1 MGLYNFSL
9 QDSLRDTE
17 RTSRTV
23 VFLLLPYVHLL
34 DLSGPAQVFD
44 TAFQAGMAYT
54 LRYCSSQPTR
64 VSAQGLTLTNLAPLP
79 VLTANDLVIVPGI
92 QHQADIEHEMLLD
105 QQTREWLLAT
115 AQGGTHMASICTGAF
130 ALGEAGL
137 LNGRRCTT
145 HWAFIKNLRTRYP
158 EARVIDN
165 MLFVEDRALTTSA
178 GIASGI
184 DLALAFLE
192 QEQGPLFASQIAR
205 YLAIYLRR
213 NGFQAQE
220 SIYLEYRTHV
230 HTGVHRVQDYLI
242 NHIAESVLVDE
253 LAKVAGVSTRELNRS
268 FKEATGLT
276 PIQYHQRLK
285 MELATTLLPNR
296 SLSIEEIAF
305 KCGFEDVRHFRRLWQ
320 RHFGMSPSASRAH
333 AFASPHHMG

>member
-1 MGLYNFSL
+1 MELYNFSVGE
-9 QDSLRDTE
+9 SLISTE
-17 RTSRTV
+17 RAPRTV
-23 VFLLLPYVHLL
+23 VFLLLPHVHLL

-44 TAFQAGMAYT
+44 AAYQAGVPYT

-64 VSAQGLTLTNLAPLP
+64 VSAQGLTLTDLSPLP
-79 VLTANDLVIVPGI
+79 SLTADDLVIVPGI
-92 QHQADIEHEMLLD
+92 KHQSNVRHEVLLD
-105 QQTREWLLAT
+105 QETRDWLAAT

-137 LNGRRCTT
+137 LNGQRCTT
-145 HWAFIKNLRTRYP
+145 HWAYLEDLRARYP
-158 EARVIDN
+158 EARVLDN
-165 MLFVEDRALTTSA
+165 MLFVKDHTLATSA
-178 GIASGI
+178 GVASGI

-192 QEQGPLFASQIAR
+192 QEQGPLFAAQIAR
-205 YLAIYLRR
+205 YLVLYLRH

-230 HTGVHRVQDYLI
+230 HSGVHRVQDYLI
-242 NHIAESVLVDE
+242 NHVAECVQVGE
-253 LAKVAGVSTRELNRS
+253 LANVAGVSTRELYRT

-276 PIQYHQRLK
+276 PVQYHQRLRI
-285 MELATTLLPNR
+285 ELATTLLPNR

-320 RHFGMSPSASRAH
+320 RHFGMSPSASRAS
-333 AFASPHHMG
+333 ALAS